1 MSEQKRKM
9 VHDIF
14 INVHCMSY
22 PISHGH
28 WLKQEKLG
36 LELPSRMHLNGLTT
50 SVQAPPYLFPRLYD
64 SVCTVLSVWEQD

>member
-1 MSEQKRKM
+1 MSEQKREV
-9 VHDIF
+9 VHDIS
-14 INVHCMSY
+14 INVHCMPF

-36 LELPSRMHLNGLTT
+36 LALASRTHLNGLTT
-50 SVQAPPYLFPRLYD
+50 SVQAPPYLIPRLYD